1 MSKLYSFPL
10 RQPSTTYGIGNTA
23 SGLTLIDH
31 ILSANPHPNQT
42 TAGGGS
48 GSAGELED
56 RYNQH
61 IANRTQSATGEVTD
75 SPHKD
80 QNGDQLFAGYKHHHD
95 SSYASITHNHD
106 DRYAKLVHTHD
117 NYITQDQLYAALGKN
132 TGEAA
137 DVVMPTP
144 VTSYHGETEKVKESV
159 IDYNAIIKNG
169 TYLIAPYQY
178 YYYPNESDTTA
189 VLTTIAINNG
199 PTTTGY
205 PHELRMVY
213 GRSRDASAVKY
224 LGRQTV
230 TTGDGHLY
238 IRTGTA
244 GLSQGVTSEQLS
256 ITVNLSL
263 RVNGIPSGVMMIDE
277 QRTSLAGIYVYNAT
291 TQCYRRLNYPIID
304 TESGAVLRYEP
315 FPDQLSILETLPD
328 GTTLY
333 HPYLQLSSVATD
345 ANNCIL
351 QLLNGET
358 PWLTSDSPVAVP
370 AFNSAQDYVLKM
382 EAYATY
388 FADSPLVNFT
398 YGDQSIPLT
407 ITAETTRTYEYSVES
422 FTYGNWVQLQ

>member
-10 RQPSTTYGIGNTA
+10 RRPSTTYGIGDTA

-61 IANRTQSATGEVTD
+61 IANRTQSSTGEVTD

-117 NYITQDQLYAALGKN
+117 NYITQDQLYAALGKS
-132 TGEAA
+132 TDEAV

-144 VTSYHGETEKVKESV
+144 VISYHGETEKVKESS
-159 IDYNAIIKNG
+159 IDYNTIIKNG
-169 TYLIAPYQY
+169 TYLIEPYQY
-178 YYYPNESDTTA
+178 YYYPNETDTTA
-189 VLTTIAINNG
+189 VLATAAINNG
-199 PTTTGY
+199 PITTGY

-213 GRSRDASAVKY
+213 GRSRDESTIKY

-230 TTGDGHLY
+230 ITNDGKLY
-238 IRTGTA
+238 VRTGTA
-244 GLSQGVTSEQLS
+244 DLSQGVTSQQLF
-256 ITVNLSL
+256 ITVNLLL
-263 RVNGIPSGVMMIDE
+263 RVNGIPAGVVTIDG
-277 QRTSLAGIYVYNAT
+277 QRYSLAGTYVYDAT
-291 TQCYRRLNYPIID
+291 SQNYQRLNYPIINA
-304 TESGAVLRYEP
+304 ESGEVQRYEP
-315 FPDQLSILETLPD
+315 FADQTDVVETLAD
-328 GTTLY
+328 GTKLY
-333 HPYLQLSSVATD
+333 HPYLRLNSVAAGDNSCT
-345 ANNCIL
+345 L
-351 QLLNGET
+351 QVWYSS
-358 PWLTSDSPVAVP
+358 PWLLGASQMAVP
-370 AFNSAQDYVLKM
+370 AFNSSQDYALKM

-407 ITAETTRTYEYSVES
+407 ITAETIRTYEYSVES

>member
-1 MSKLYSFPL
+1 MDAAFPRRQIGGNYYRAGSKS
-10 RQPSTTYGIGNTA
+10 N
-23 SGLTLIDH
+23 GLTLIDH

-61 IANRTQSATGEVTD
+61 IANRTQSSTGEVTD

-117 NYITQDQLYAALGKN
+117 NYITQDQLYAALGKS
-132 TGEAA
+132 TDEAI

-169 TYLIAPYQY
+169 TYLITPYQY

-189 VLTTIAINNG
+189 SLATVTINNG
-199 PTTTGY
+199 PVATGY

-213 GRSRDASAVKY
+213 GRSRDETAVKY

-230 TTGDGHLY
+230 TTSDGSLY
-238 IRTGTA
+238 VRTGTA
-244 GLSQGVTSEQLS
+244 DLSQGVTSNQLA
-256 ITVNLSL
+256 IVVNLSL
-263 RVNGIPSGVMMIDE
+263 RVNAIPSSVITIDE
-277 QRTSLAGIYVYNAT
+277 QRFSLAGTYAYDAT
-291 TQCYRRLNYPIID
+291 SQHYQRLNYPIID

-315 FPDQLSILETLPD
+315 FSAPQDVRETLPD
-328 GTTLY
+328 GTELC
-333 HPYLQLSSVATD
+333 HPYLKLTSTAVDENSCQ
-345 ANNCIL
+345 L
-351 QLLNGET
+351 QLTYGS
-358 PWLTSDSPVAVP
+358 PWLLSDSTVAVP
-370 AFNSAQDYVLKM
+370 AFNSSQDYALKM

-388 FADSPLVNFT
+388 FADSPLMNFT
-398 YGDQSIPLT
+398 HGDKSIPLT
-407 ITAETTRTYEYSVES
+407 LTAETTRTYEYSVES
-422 FTYGNWVQLQ
+422 FIYGNWVRLQ

>member
-10 RQPSTTYGIGNTA
+10 RQPSTTYGIGDTA

-31 ILSANPHPNQT
+31 ILSANPHPNQ
-42 TAGGGS
+42 AAVGGS
-48 GSAGELED
+48 GSAGGLED

-75 SPHKD
+75 PPHKD
-80 QNGDQLFAGYKHHHD
+80 QNGNQLFAGYKHRHD

-106 DRYAKLVHTHD
+106 DRYAKLGHTHD

-137 DVVMPTP
+137 DMVMPTP

-178 YYYPNESDTTA
+178 YYYPSESDTTA

-244 GLSQGVTSEQLS
+244 DLSQGVTSEQRSMDVRLV
-256 ITVNLSL
+256 I
-263 RVNGIPSGVMMIDE
+263 RVNGIPSGVVTVDE
-277 QRTSLAGIYVYNAT
+277 QRFSLNGTYVYDAT
-291 TQCYRRLNYPIID
+291 NQNYRRLNYPVID
-304 TESGAVLRYEP
+304 AASGAVLSYTEFTEQR
-315 FPDQLSILETLPD
+315 DVSETLSD
-328 GTTLY
+328 GTELI
-333 HPYLQLSSVATD
+333 HPYLRLTSTAVTETS
-345 ANNCIL
+345 CKL
-351 QLLNGET
+351 QLTYGS
-358 PWLTSDSPVAVP
+358 PWLLSDSTIAVP
-370 AFNSAQDYVLKM
+370 AFNSSQNYTEKM
-382 EAYATY
+382 EAYAAY
-388 FADSPLVNFT
+388 FASSPLLNFT
-398 YGDQSIPLT
+398 ADEQAYGLT
-407 ITAETTRTYEYSVES
+407 ITSETTRTYDYQVES